1 MVRLNVY
8 ILEGRCRPKC
18 RVPAAFG
25 MAVSPQAWKDM
36 DLEILHEL
44 QEGAI
49 EDVPDVQVDSIG
61 NLVVLLKSWRD
72 KNRPKSEDASCL
84 TAPIFAGVTMYEP

>member
-1 MVRLNVY
+1 
-8 ILEGRCRPKC
+8 
-18 RVPAAFG
+18 
-25 MAVSPQAWKDM
+25 MAVSPQAWEDM

-49 EDVPDVQVDSIG
+49 EDVPDAQVDSIG

-72 KNRPKSEDASCL
+72 KNRPPKVKTLA
-84 TAPIFAGVTMYEP
+84 T